1 MLNYPSY
8 YYCILNQTHLPK
20 RISRMAVAWLI
31 NQLFTCLWLLCLIFF
46 SFFANK
52 IGSLQFPTLL
62 HIVKSN
68 FLAYELN
75 MYQLFFF
82 CFTSPP

>member
-8 YYCILNQTHLPK
+8 YYCILNQTHLPM
-20 RISRMAVAWLI
+20 RISRMAVAWVI

-46 SFFANK
+46 IFFFANK

-68 FLAYELN
+68 FLTYELKCIG
-75 MYQLFFF
+75 FFF
-82 CFTSPP
+82 STSPH